1 MPSFLIGTSYAVSAG
16 LILYT
21 VQTNLAPRDW
31 RFTLVFAWAIAGLV
45 LTAMAIAWPR
55 KTSKE

>member
-1 MPSFLIGTSYAVSAG
+1 VPSFLIGTSYAVSAA

-21 VQTNLAPRDW
+21 VQTNLAPKDW
-31 RFTLVFAWAIAGLV
+31 RFALVLVWAIAGLA
-45 LTAMAIAWPR
+45 LTAMGIMWPR